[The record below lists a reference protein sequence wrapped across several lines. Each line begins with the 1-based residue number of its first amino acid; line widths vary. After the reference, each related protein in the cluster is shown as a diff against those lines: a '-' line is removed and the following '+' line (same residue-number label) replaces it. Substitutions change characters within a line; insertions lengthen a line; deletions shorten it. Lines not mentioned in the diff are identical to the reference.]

1 MAQSEGISLRD
12 ALASEVPESGAHI
25 DHEEEASDGDRDLAD
40 PRQHESIRTRACVLL
55 GSAMLQFP
63 IWGRH

>member
-1 MAQSEGISLRD
+1 MAQNEGISLRES
-12 ALASEVPESGAHI
+12 LASEVGEPGAHHG
-25 DHEEEASDGDRDLAD
+25 HEEEASDRDLAD
-40 PRQHESIRTRACVLL
+40 PRQYESIRKRACVLL